1 MKEYA
6 WTACLIHRKAKRR
19 ISILAPDRKPD
30 FQRIVTKYGDSLLRM
45 CYLYLKD
52 VHLAQDAVQE
62 TFLRVHKHYSSY
74 RGDAAEKTWIIR
86 IAINVCK
93 NTMRTHWWRR
103 VDIGASLL
111 EIPVAAP
118 AEPDDTLLIEIM
130 KLPPRYKE
138 VILLFYYQEMKIREI
153 AEALGA
159 PESTVAVRL
168 KRARERLKPALKGW
182 YFDEYEKAN
191 R

>member
-1 MKEYA
+1 M
-6 WTACLIHRKAKRR
+6 
-19 ISILAPDRKPD
+19 APDRSPD
-30 FQRIVTKYGDSLLRM
+30 FQRIVTTYGDSLLRM
-45 CYLYLKD
+45 CYLYLQD

-62 TFLRVHKHYSSY
+62 TFLRVHKHYASY

-93 NTMRTHWWRR
+93 NYLRSNWLRR
-103 VDIGASLL
+103 VDVVASLKS
-111 EIPVAAP
+111 IPVKDP
-118 AEPDDTLLIEIM
+118 EGYDDTLIREIM
-130 KLPPRYKE
+130 KLPPRYKD

-168 KRARERLKPALKGW
+168 KRARERLKKELKGW
-182 YFDEYEKAN
+182 YFDEYEETY